1 MAKMEKAE
9 RSTKVNLTVVP
20 KATEPTPKEGENMS
34 KEDLKKQI
42 AELKAKEK
50 ALKAEEKV
58 LKAKAKEEKAAAK
71 AAGLTPGYSRAD
83 ATSDFIKSMNGAK
96 TMAEIIEGSNSL
108 YATKK
113 ASEKANNP
121 KEAKA
126 VATFAVQFLVNMGV
140 MTKTGD
146 KFSI

>member
-1 MAKMEKAE
+1 MGKKE
-9 RSTKVNLTVVP
+9 RSERARNSNLTVVP
-20 KATEPTPKEGENMS
+20 ATESTPKEGEIMT
-34 KEDLKKQI
+34 KEDLKAAV

-50 ALKAEEKV
+50 ELKAEIKTARELEK
-58 LKAKAKEEKAAAK
+58 KAKAAAK

-83 ATSDFIKSMNGAK
+83 ATADFIKGMTSPL
-96 TMAEIIEGSNSL
+96 TMTEIVEGSNEL

-126 VATFAVQFLVNMGV
+126 VASFAVQFLVGMGY
-140 MTKTGD
+140 MKKEGD
-146 KFSI
+146 QFHTV